1 MEYSRSR
8 LALLLHL
15 LGLTQIL
22 PFPQKDSSHS
32 STVDLLHLCN
42 NPWDDNLLC
51 VGILLSHSIHS
62 LYWSRYV
69 FDYKGVLFM
78 QSTNIKK
85 MSVNLL
91 FWLKMYL
98 GTAIMISLYL
108 IESFARHKIND
119 QFINEKWGV
128 LSFCIP
134 RTLYLNQIWSSKQL
148 PIIFSHHYTKLI

>member
-1 MEYSRSR
+1 
-8 LALLLHL
+8 
-15 LGLTQIL
+15 
-22 PFPQKDSSHS
+22 
-32 STVDLLHLCN
+32 
-42 NPWDDNLLC
+42 
-51 VGILLSHSIHS
+51 
-62 LYWSRYV
+62 
-69 FDYKGVLFM
+69 M

-134 RTLYLNQIWSSKQL
+134 RTLYLNQI
-148 PIIFSHHYTKLI
+148 